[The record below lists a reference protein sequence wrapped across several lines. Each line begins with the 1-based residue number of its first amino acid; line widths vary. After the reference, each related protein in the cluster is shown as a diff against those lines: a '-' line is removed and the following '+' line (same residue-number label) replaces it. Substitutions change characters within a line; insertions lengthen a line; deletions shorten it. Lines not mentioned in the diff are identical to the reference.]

1 MRSWAAAWRGLQ
13 RRVHRNLR
21 GWQFIDGPGPSEKV
35 KVLRSSG
42 ATAPSPRKKEL
53 EGSHGDRQAAW
64 ADALGGEALAL
75 NDAIRIGGYLLWG
88 LAGLVLGADPN
99 PQGAAAEVARARR
112 TLGVRAVIY
121 RCGNW
126 FRTVAVVPQKD

>member
-1 MRSWAAAWRGLQ
+1 M
-13 RRVHRNLR
+13 
-21 GWQFIDGPGPSEKV
+21 PGPIRHRKQAPD
-35 KVLRSSG
+35 RRPRA
-42 ATAPSPRKKEL
+42 ATVPPQALESAPSPRKKQL
-53 EGSHGDRQAAW
+53 EGSHGDRQAAR
-64 ADALGGEALAL
+64 ADALGGEALAV
-75 NDAIRIGGYLLWG
+75 NDALRIGGDLLWG